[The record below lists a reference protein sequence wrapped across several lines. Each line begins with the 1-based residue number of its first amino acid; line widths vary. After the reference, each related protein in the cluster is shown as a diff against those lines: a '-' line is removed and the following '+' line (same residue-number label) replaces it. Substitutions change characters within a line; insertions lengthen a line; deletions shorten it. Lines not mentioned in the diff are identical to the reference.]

1 MWLKLLGILTLQF
14 AFLLA
19 DGMAQNAG
27 MRCDGATGANKSR
40 CLKTAP
46 PRGAADAMSSGG
58 KASSDSQSRSITSP
72 SVRKRRNEVRG
83 PAN

>member
-1 MWLKLLGILTLQF
+1 MWPKLLAILTLQF

-27 MRCDGATGANKSR
+27 MRCEGATGANKSR

-46 PRGAADAMSSGG
+46 PARRSRCNVFGW
-58 KASSDSQSRSITSP
+58 QSKQRQPVTFYN
-72 SVRKRRNEVRG
+72 VAKR
-83 PAN
+83 A